1 MTDPYTTLGVARG
14 APQADIK
21 KAYRKLAKKFHPDSS
36 DGNVER
42 FKRIS
47 AAYEVIG
54 DEERRARYDRGEI
67 DASGAGR
74 VNTKFYR
81 AYESARARPHAFE
94 DLTRGFN
101 PEDLFAELLGGLRG
115 SRGRARGAK
124 PRASPAKGA
133 NRRLRLSVSFLDA
146 VKGSTQ
152 RLALEDGK
160 TLDVTVPAGVEDG
173 QTIRLKGQ
181 GGPGRAGGPA
191 GDMLIEVGVQPH
203 PFFTRKGKDIHVDLP
218 VTLPEAVLGATIKVP
233 TIDGQVSLKVPKGSN
248 TGTTLRLQKRGVR
261 QGKSAKRGD
270 QYMRLQVVLPEKL
283 DPKLRAHI
291 KDWAKDNDYDVR
303 GKLKT
308 P

>member
-14 APQADIK
+14 ATQADIK
-21 KAYRKLAKKFHPDSS
+21 KAYRKLAKKFHPDSPAG
-36 DGNVER
+36 DLER

-47 AAYEVIG
+47 VAYEVIG
-54 DEERRARYDRGEI
+54 DEEKRSRYDRGEI
-67 DASGAGR
+67 DVGGAER
-74 VNTKFYR
+74 ANAKFYR
-81 AYESARARPHAFE
+81 AYENAGARPHAFE

-101 PEDLFAELLGGLRG
+101 PEDLFADLLGGLRG
-115 SRGRARGAK
+115 GRGRTRGAK
-124 PRASPAKGA
+124 RRASPAKGA

-152 RLALEDGK
+152 RLSLEDGK
-160 TLDVTVPAGVEDG
+160 TLDVTVPPGVGDG

-191 GDMLIEVGVQPH
+191 GDMLIEVSVNPH

-248 TGTTLRLQKRGVR
+248 TGTTLRLQKKGVR

>member
-14 APQADIK
+14 ATQADIK
-21 KAYRKLAKKFHPDSS
+21 KAYRRLAKKYHPDSS
-36 DGNVER
+36 DGDLER

-47 AAYEVIG
+47 VAYEVIG
-54 DEERRARYDRGEI
+54 DEERRSRYDRGEI
-67 DASGAGR
+67 DAGGAGR
-74 VNTKFYR
+74 VNAKFYR
-81 AYESARARPHAFE
+81 AYENAGARPHTFE
-94 DLTRGFN
+94 DLSRSFN
-101 PEDLFAELLGGLRG
+101 PEDLFADLLGGLRG
-115 SRGRARGAK
+115 GRGRARRRK
-124 PRASPAKGA
+124 PRSSPAKGA
-133 NRRLRLSVSFLDA
+133 NRRLHLSVSFLDA

-152 RLALEDGK
+152 RLSLEDGK
-160 TLDVTVPAGVEDG
+160 TLDVTVPTGVDDG

-181 GGPGRAGGPA
+181 GGSGRAGGPA
-191 GDMLIEVGVQPH
+191 GDLLLEVSVQPH
-203 PFFTRKGKDIHVDLP
+203 PYFTRKGKDILVDLP

-248 TGTTLRLQKRGVR
+248 TGTTLRLQKKGLR
-261 QGKSAKRGD
+261 QGKSGKRGD